1 MDWGAIPQFLAGGLA
16 IGAVYGLIGVGFSLI
31 YSTSKVINFAQG
43 EFVVY
48 GGLATV
54 SLTLFDLPAS
64 IALPLALAASIV
76 MGGALQG
83 LLSTARKGSNEL
95 TYIMTTIGVAI
106 ALQGLAHQ
114 IWGTDYRTYAL
125 YPQGAIKVLGAS
137 VNYATITILVMTA
150 VVCMTLWVFL
160 FRTMIGKAMR
170 ACANDSRAAQ
180 TVGIRPRRMVLL
192 AYVAGAA
199 IGGLA
204 GMLITPS
211 QMMSYDNGVI
221 LAIKGFTAAIVGGL
235 ANPFGA
241 VIGGLVLGLL
251 EGLGVGLISSDLQNA
266 YAFIT
271 LLLILLIR
279 PQGLFGRAEPGSAR
293 LSCVLLLRLRG

>member
-54 SLTLFDLPAS
+54 SLTLFDIPAS
-64 IALPLALAASIV
+64 VALPLSLAASIV

-114 IWGTDYRTYAL
+114 IWGTDYKTYAL
-125 YPQGAIKVLGAS
+125 YPQGAIKMLGAS
-137 VNYATITILVMTA
+137 VNYATITILVTTA
-150 VVCMTLWVFL
+150 LVCVALWVFL
-160 FRTMIGKAMR
+160 FRSMIGKAMR
-170 ACANDSRAAQ
+170 ACANDSRAAR

-192 AYVAGAA
+192 AYLASAA

-266 YAFIT
+266 YAFLT
-271 LLLILLIR
+271 LLVILLAR

-293 LSCVLLLRLRG
+293 

>member
-1 MDWGAIPQFLAGGLA
+1 MDWGVIPQFLAGGLA

-31 YSTSKVINFAQG
+31 YNTSKVINFAQG

-54 SLTLFDLPAS
+54 SLTAAKLPTS
-64 IALPLALAASIV
+64 IAIPLSLAAAV
-76 MGGALQG
+76 VGGGALQA

-106 ALQGLAHQ
+106 AMQGLAHQ
-114 IWGTDYRTYAL
+114 IWGTDFKTFAL
-125 YPQGAIKVLGAS
+125 YPDGAIKLLGAT
-137 VNYATITILVMTA
+137 VNYGTITILIVTA
-150 VVCMTLWVFL
+150 LVCGLLWIFL
-160 FRTMIGKAMR
+160 YRTMIGKAMR

-192 AYVAGAA
+192 AYLASAG

-204 GMLITPS
+204 GILITPS
-211 QMMSYDNGVI
+211 QMMSYDYGV
-221 LAIKGFTAAIVGGL
+221 LLGIKGFTAAIVGGL

-241 VIGGLVLGLL
+241 VIGGLVLGLF

-266 YAFIT
+266 YAFLA
-271 LLLILLIR
+271 LLVVLLVR
-279 PQGLFGRAEPGSAR
+279 PQGLFGRAVAGSAR
-293 LSCVLLLRLRG
+293 

>member
-1 MDWGAIPQFLAGGLA
+1 MDWGAIPQFVAGGLA
-16 IGAVYGLIGVGFSLI
+16 IGAVYGLIGIGFSLI

-48 GGLATV
+48 GGLAAV
-54 SLTLFDLPAS
+54 SLTLFDIPAS
-64 IALPLALAASIV
+64 IALPLSLAASIV

-114 IWGTDYRTYAL
+114 IWGTDYKTYAL
-125 YPQGAIKVLGAS
+125 YPEGAIKVLGAS
-137 VNYATITILVMTA
+137 VNYATITILLTTA
-150 VVCMTLWVFL
+150 VVCLALWIFL

-180 TVGIRPRRMVLL
+180 TVGIRPRRMVSL
-192 AYVAGAA
+192 AYVASAA

-204 GMLITPS
+204 GVLITPS

-241 VIGGLVLGLL
+241 VVGGIVLGLL
-251 EGLGVGLISSDLQNA
+251 EGLGVGLVSSDLQNA
-266 YAFIT
+266 YAFLT
-271 LLLILLIR
+271 LLLILLVR
-279 PQGLFGRAEPGSAR
+279 PQGLFGRAEPGSVR
-293 LSCVLLLRLRG
+293 

>member
-1 MDWGAIPQFLAGGLA
+1 MDWGAIPQFIAGGLA
-16 IGAVYGLIGVGFSLI
+16 IGAVYGLIGIGFSLI

-54 SLTLFDLPAS
+54 SLTLFDIPAS
-64 IALPLALAASIV
+64 IALPLSLAASIV

-114 IWGTDYRTYAL
+114 IWGTDYKTYVL
-125 YPQGAIKVLGAS
+125 YPEGTIKVLGAS
-137 VNYATITILVMTA
+137 VNYATITILLMTA
-150 VVCMTLWVFL
+150 VVCLALWLFL

-192 AYVAGAA
+192 AYVASAA

-204 GMLITPS
+204 GVLITPS

-266 YAFIT
+266 YAFLT
-271 LLLILLIR
+271 LLLILLVR
-279 PQGLFGRAEPGSAR
+279 PQGLFGRVESGSVR
-293 LSCVLLLRLRG
+293 

>member
-54 SLTLFDLPAS
+54 SLTLFDIPAS
-64 IALPLALAASIV
+64 VALPLSLAASIV

-106 ALQGLAHQ
+106 AVQGLAHQ
-114 IWGTDYRTYAL
+114 IWGTDYKTYAL

-150 VVCMTLWVFL
+150 LVCVALWVFL
-160 FRTMIGKAMR
+160 FRSMIGKAMR
-170 ACANDSRAAQ
+170 ACANDSRAAR

-192 AYVAGAA
+192 AYLASAA

-266 YAFIT
+266 YAFLT
-271 LLLILLIR
+271 LLVILLVR
-279 PQGLFGRAEPGSAR
+279 PQGLFGRAESGSAR
-293 LSCVLLLRLRG
+293 

>member
-1 MDWGAIPQFLAGGLA
+1 MDWGVIPQFLAGGLA

-31 YSTSKVINFAQG
+31 YNTSKVINFAQG

-54 SLTLFDLPAS
+54 SLTAAKLPTS
-64 IALPLALAASIV
+64 IAIPLSLAAAIV
-76 MGGALQG
+76 GGGALQA

-106 ALQGLAHQ
+106 AMQGLAHQ
-114 IWGTDYRTYAL
+114 IWGTDYKTFIL
-125 YPQGAIKVLGAS
+125 YPDGAIKFLGATL
-137 VNYATITILVMTA
+137 NYGTITILIVTA
-150 VVCMTLWVFL
+150 LVCGLLWIFL
-160 FRTMIGKAMR
+160 YRTMIGKAMR
-170 ACANDSRAAQ
+170 ACANHSRAAQ
-180 TVGIRPRRMVLL
+180 TVGIRPRRMVFL
-192 AYVAGAA
+192 AYLASAG

-204 GMLITPS
+204 GILITPS
-211 QMMSYDNGVI
+211 QMMSYDYGVL

-266 YAFIT
+266 YAFLA
-271 LLLILLIR
+271 LLVILLVR
-279 PQGLFGRAEPGSAR
+279 PQGLFGRAVAGSAR
-293 LSCVLLLRLRG
+293 

>member
-54 SLTLFDLPAS
+54 SLTLFDIPAS
-64 IALPLALAASIV
+64 VALPLSLAGSIV

-114 IWGTDYRTYAL
+114 IWGTDYKTYAL

-137 VNYATITILVMTA
+137 VNYATITFLVMTA
-150 VVCMTLWVFL
+150 VVCVALWVFL
-160 FRTMIGKAMR
+160 FRSMIGKAMR
-170 ACANDSRAAQ
+170 ACANDSRAAR

-192 AYVAGAA
+192 AYVASAA

-266 YAFIT
+266 YAFLT
-271 LLLILLIR
+271 LLVILLVR

-293 LSCVLLLRLRG
+293 

>member
-1 MDWGAIPQFLAGGLA
+1 MDWGAIPQFLSGGLA

-64 IALPLALAASIV
+64 IALPLSLAASIV

-83 LLSTARKGSNEL
+83 LLSTARQGSNEL

-137 VNYATITILVMTA
+137 VNYATITILAMTA
-150 VVCMTLWVFL
+150 VVCMALWVFL

-170 ACANDSRAAQ
+170 ACANDGRAAQ
-180 TVGIRPRRMVLL
+180 AVGIRPRRMVLL
-192 AYVAGAA
+192 AYVVSAA

-235 ANPFGA
+235 TNPFGA
-241 VIGGLVLGLL
+241 VVGGLVLGLL

-266 YAFIT
+266 YAFFT
-271 LLLILLIR
+271 LLLILLVR
-279 PQGLFGRAEPGSAR
+279 PQGLFGRAEPESAR
-293 LSCVLLLRLRG
+293 

>member
-54 SLTLFDLPAS
+54 SLTLFDIPAS
-64 IALPLALAASIV
+64 IALPLSLAASIV

-114 IWGTDYRTYAL
+114 IWGTDYKTYAL

-150 VVCMTLWVFL
+150 VVCLALWVFL

-170 ACANDSRAAQ
+170 ACANDSRAAR
-180 TVGIRPRRMVLL
+180 TVGIRPRRMVLF
-192 AYVAGAA
+192 AYVASAA

-266 YAFIT
+266 YAFFT
-271 LLLILLIR
+271 LLLILLVR
-279 PQGLFGRAEPGSAR
+279 PQGLFGRAEAGSAR
-293 LSCVLLLRLRG
+293 

>member
-1 MDWGAIPQFLAGGLA
+1 MDWGAIPQFIAGGLA

-54 SLTLFDLPAS
+54 SLTLFDIPAS
-64 IALPLALAASIV
+64 IALPLSLAASVV

-114 IWGTDYRTYAL
+114 IWGTDYKTYVL

-137 VNYATITILVMTA
+137 VNFATITILLMTA
-150 VVCMTLWVFL
+150 VVCLALWIFM
-160 FRTMIGKAMR
+160 FRTMIGRAMR
-170 ACANDSRAAQ
+170 ACANDSRAAE

-192 AYVAGAA
+192 AYSASAA

-204 GMLITPS
+204 GILITPS

-241 VIGGLVLGLL
+241 IVGGLVLGLL

-266 YAFIT
+266 YAFLT
-271 LLLILLIR
+271 LLLILLVR
-279 PQGLFGRAEPGSAR
+279 PQGLFGRVEPGSVR
-293 LSCVLLLRLRG
+293 

>member
-1 MDWGAIPQFLAGGLA
+1 MDWDVIPQFLAGGLA

-31 YSTSKVINFAQG
+31 YNTSKVINFAQG

-54 SLTLFDLPAS
+54 SLTAASLPTAVA
-64 IALPLALAASIV
+64 IPLSLAASV
-76 MGGALQG
+76 VLGGALQS
-83 LLSTARKGSNEL
+83 LLSTARRGSNEL

-106 ALQGLAHQ
+106 AMQGLAQH
-114 IWGTDYRTYAL
+114 IWGTDFKTFAL
-125 YPQGAIKVLGAS
+125 YSDGTIRLMGAT
-137 VNYATITILVMTA
+137 VNYGTITTLLATST
-150 VVCMTLWVFL
+150 VCALLWVFL
-160 FRTMIGKAMR
+160 YRTMIGKAMR

-180 TVGIRPRRMVLL
+180 TIGIRPRRMVLL
-192 AYVAGAA
+192 AYVASAG

-204 GMLITPS
+204 GILITPS
-211 QMMSYDNGVI
+211 QMMSYDNGVP

-241 VIGGLVLGLL
+241 VVGGVVLGLL

-266 YAFIT
+266 YAFLS
-271 LLLILLIR
+271 LLVILLVR
-279 PQGLFGRAEPGSAR
+279 PQGLFGRAAAGSAR
-293 LSCVLLLRLRG
+293 

>member
-1 MDWGAIPQFLAGGLA
+1 MDWEAIPQFLAGGLA

-54 SLTLFDLPAS
+54 SLTLFNIPAS
-64 IALPLALAASIV
+64 VALPLSLAASLV

-114 IWGTDYRTYAL
+114 IWGTDYKTYAL
-125 YPQGAIKVLGAS
+125 YPQGTIKMFGAS
-137 VNYATITILVMTA
+137 VNYATMTILLMTA
-150 VVCMTLWVFL
+150 VVCIVLWVFL
-160 FRTMIGKAMR
+160 FRTMVGKAMR

-192 AYVAGAA
+192 AYVASAA

-241 VIGGLVLGLL
+241 VVGGLVLGLI

-266 YAFIT
+266 YAFLT
-271 LLLILLIR
+271 LLLILLVR

-293 LSCVLLLRLRG
+293 

>member
-54 SLTLFDLPAS
+54 SLTLFDIPAS
-64 IALPLALAASIV
+64 IALPLSLAASIF

-114 IWGTDYRTYAL
+114 IWGTDYKTYAL

-150 VVCMTLWVFL
+150 VVCLALWVFL

-170 ACANDSRAAQ
+170 ACANDSRAAR
-180 TVGIRPRRMVLL
+180 TVGIRPRRMVLF
-192 AYVAGAA
+192 AYVASAA

-266 YAFIT
+266 YAFFT
-271 LLLILLIR
+271 LLLILLVR
-279 PQGLFGRAEPGSAR
+279 PQGLFGRAEVGSAR
-293 LSCVLLLRLRG
+293 

>member
-48 GGLATV
+48 GGLTTV
-54 SLTLFDLPAS
+54 SLALFDIPAS
-64 IALPLALAASIV
+64 VALPLSLAASIV

-114 IWGTDYRTYAL
+114 IWGTDYKTYAL

-150 VVCMTLWVFL
+150 VVCLSLLVFL

-170 ACANDSRAAQ
+170 ACANDSRAAR
-180 TVGIRPRRMVLL
+180 TVGIRPRRTVLF
-192 AYVAGAA
+192 AYVASAA

-266 YAFIT
+266 YAFFT

-293 LSCVLLLRLRG
+293 

>member
-16 IGAVYGLIGVGFSLI
+16 IGAVYGLIGAGFSLI

-54 SLTLFDLPAS
+54 SLTLFNIPAS
-64 IALPLALAASIV
+64 IALPLSLAASIV

-114 IWGTDYRTYAL
+114 IWGTDYMTFAL
-125 YPQGAIKVLGAS
+125 YPQGAVKVLGAS
-137 VNYATITILVMTA
+137 VNYATMTILIMTA
-150 VVCMTLWVFL
+150 VVCTALWFFL
-160 FRTMIGKAMR
+160 FRTMAGKAMR

-192 AYVAGAA
+192 AYVASAA

-241 VIGGLVLGLL
+241 VIGGVVLGLL

-266 YAFIT
+266 YAFFA
-271 LLLILLIR
+271 LLLILLVR
-279 PQGLFGRAEPGSAR
+279 PQGLFGRPEPGSAR
-293 LSCVLLLRLRG
+293 

>member
-1 MDWGAIPQFLAGGLA
+1 MDWGVIPQFLAGGLA

-31 YSTSKVINFAQG
+31 YNTSKVINFAQG

-54 SLTLFDLPAS
+54 SLTAAKLPTS
-64 IALPLALAASIV
+64 IAIPLSLAAAV
-76 MGGALQG
+76 VGGGALQA
-83 LLSTARKGSNEL
+83 LLSAARKGSNEL

-106 ALQGLAHQ
+106 AMQGLAHQ
-114 IWGTDYRTYAL
+114 IWGTDFKTFAL
-125 YPQGAIKVLGAS
+125 YPDGAIKLLGAT
-137 VNYATITILVMTA
+137 VNYGTITILIVTA
-150 VVCMTLWVFL
+150 LVCGLLWIFL
-160 FRTMIGKAMR
+160 YRTMLGKAMR

-192 AYVAGAA
+192 AYLASAE

-204 GMLITPS
+204 GILITPS
-211 QMMSYDNGVI
+211 QMMSYDYGV
-221 LAIKGFTAAIVGGL
+221 LLGIKGFTAAIVGGL

-266 YAFIT
+266 YAFLA
-271 LLLILLIR
+271 LLVILLVR
-279 PQGLFGRAEPGSAR
+279 PQGLFGRAVAGSAR
-293 LSCVLLLRLRG
+293 

>member
-48 GGLATV
+48 GGLTTV
-54 SLTLFDLPAS
+54 SLALFDIPAS
-64 IALPLALAASIV
+64 VALPLSLAASIV

-114 IWGTDYRTYAL
+114 IWGTDYKTYAL

-150 VVCMTLWVFL
+150 LVCVALWVFL
-160 FRTMIGKAMR
+160 FRSMIGKAMR
-170 ACANDSRAAQ
+170 ACANDSRAAR
-180 TVGIRPRRMVLL
+180 TVGIRPRRMALL
-192 AYVAGAA
+192 AYLASAA

-266 YAFIT
+266 YAFLT
-271 LLLILLIR
+271 LLVILLVR

-293 LSCVLLLRLRG
+293 

>member
-1 MDWGAIPQFLAGGLA
+1 MDWDVIPQFLAGGLA

-31 YSTSKVINFAQG
+31 YNTSKVINFAQG

-48 GGLATV
+48 GGLVTV
-54 SLTLFDLPAS
+54 SLTVAKLPAA
-64 IALPLALAASIV
+64 IAIPISLAASVV
-76 MGGALQG
+76 MGGALQA

-106 ALQGLAHQ
+106 AMQGLAHQ
-114 IWGTDYRTYAL
+114 IWGTDFKTFAL
-125 YPQGAIKVLGAS
+125 YPDGAIRLIGAT
-137 VNYATITILVMTA
+137 VNYGTITILLATA
-150 VVCMTLWVFL
+150 VVCALLWIFL
-160 FRTMIGKAMR
+160 YRTMIGKAMR

-192 AYVAGAA
+192 AYAASAG

-204 GMLITPS
+204 GILITPS
-211 QMMSYDNGVI
+211 QMMSYDNGVL

-241 VIGGLVLGLL
+241 VVGGVVLGLL

-266 YAFIT
+266 YAFLA
-271 LLLILLIR
+271 LLVILLVR
-279 PQGLFGRAEPGSAR
+279 PQGLFGRAAAGSAR
-293 LSCVLLLRLRG
+293 

>member
-1 MDWGAIPQFLAGGLA
+1 MA
-16 IGAVYGLIGVGFSLI
+16 
-31 YSTSKVINFAQG
+31 
-43 EFVVY
+43 
-48 GGLATV
+48 
-54 SLTLFDLPAS
+54 
-64 IALPLALAASIV
+64 
-76 MGGALQG
+76 
-83 LLSTARKGSNEL
+83 
-95 TYIMTTIGVAI
+95 
-106 ALQGLAHQ
+106 
-114 IWGTDYRTYAL
+114 
-125 YPQGAIKVLGAS
+125 
-137 VNYATITILVMTA
+137 
-150 VVCMTLWVFL
+150 LWVFL

-170 ACANDSRAAQ
+170 ACANDSRAAR

-192 AYVAGAA
+192 AYVASAA

-266 YAFIT
+266 YAFFT
-271 LLLILLIR
+271 LLLILLVR
-279 PQGLFGRAEPGSAR
+279 PQGLFGRAEAGSAR
-293 LSCVLLLRLRG
+293 